1 MTHTRKPSTLRPLL
15 SRAIAALV
23 AAGMTA
29 GAHAAITDISQTPL
43 IVTTADLVK
52 PNIMLLM
59 DNSGSMG
66 WTHMPDEIE
75 TVTGVKSIGYKSAQC
90 NRLYYNPTTS
100 YLVPKRSNGAFFA
113 TPTFGAAPYSGYVSF
128 YAAPSAKDATIPNLA
143 TGFSAYEW
151 GEGQIHG
158 PLYAPT
164 SGPSTGYA
172 PATVGHAFYYTYA
185 GPQTLRFDAAPC
197 KQLDTGAT
205 VAATGGGVWTRVD
218 MTGESADQQQN
229 FAIWYSF
236 YRTRLSLTK
245 SAASLAFAPLDSSK
259 RVGFIAVEPKDNRND
274 ALINPARYLSLDD
287 FTTVAGGQKEKWYR
301 KLFSQ
306 VPRGA
311 SPAREGL
318 ARVGRYYAGKTDGI
332 NAGMDGPDPVQ
343 YACQQNFT
351 ILTTD
356 GYWNGQ
362 TETPGRGGVDKDGIA
377 LVGQQDGEPFCHES
391 DPFCH
396 RPTFDGNSADKR
408 IVTDANNNYFD
419 VGCALGTKFRHT
431 AQQQRQVWHQTRD
444 TSRSQLETIQYQASS
459 SQDAANTTQTMKT
472 VKVTQKSIDQFKIE
486 TLVPTQDRYQVF
498 MSQDRIARDTQ
509 QYQMQKRQQTAQT
522 LLNTEVVTKSVAHY
536 ERWQTASV
544 QYVIN
549 TTQFQSSEYHF
560 EESKA
565 QTIKHQWQ
573 YIGVNALGESSA
585 PLADVV
591 CPAGYTCQAFD
602 IFPSALVDPASCPAS
617 GVSGYDVDPNL
628 SYVHTDCL
636 PTVNTVAM
644 RPVPA
649 CSAGVTPGVPD
660 VASSNNGMV
669 TTVCNQVVTRPTGFT
684 AAFTPATCVPSSQS
698 LVSPYTVTTCTQTQ
712 NSSVGQ
718 AAGCMP
724 GPPVTS
730 GDGFFVTTQ
739 CVQPPAYNY
748 PAKDSAPCN
757 ELAGPQTD
765 ASFVTTTCTKPID
778 QVDVPA
784 PPLGPGCIN
793 TDGKSSPYTKTTCTT
808 VPVSSTKKAF
818 ATCNNVPPVVGN
830 GYMSTQCV
838 QTPDGATAGAVT
850 PVPYGS
856 CAAGPNA
863 GAYAYDT
870 FCDYPVGA
878 NNQTAFA
885 AAADCGNTTGTTT
898 VGGFVDQICTLPNG
912 ANNTPG
918 AAWDP
923 VGMGACVDNLGTT
936 PPYLHSTC
944 RTIPISM
951 PTAVD
956 QNTCPNT
963 STSAAPPYITT
974 HCVVQP
980 APGAFA
986 CPGTPASDP
995 EWIYEV
1001 CTFTPVFTPAPF
1013 GSCTPDQQIGVN
1025 PDRFCRE
1032 VTSTGPIDVCLEDLS
1047 PNGTNPQITCTG
1059 PTTTSGPTPVD
1070 PTTCPAVNGQQGGPG
1085 YLDITCVTSAA
1096 GPYLTP
1102 TPVQA
1107 GTCVDGSFDGAFV
1120 SHCTN
1125 PPAKNFALANT
1136 AFCAGPI
1143 LDPGKLGNDWTT
1155 TACVKSDTTE
1165 DKSTAACL
1173 AAAHPRVGTGPEV
1186 ICTPNGGDVGKPVDS
1201 CRIDD
1206 IDATAPYDTVTACHD
1221 DKATAPFVNWGPG
1234 LCVRGPSGTVG
1245 DEIDCQTIPTP
1256 GPDVVDASCVA
1267 NGPDA
1272 TGLIT
1277 SCPTFSGVGFHYKV
1291 QTTTTVT
1298 TTPMSGGLPSGPS
1311 VVVPSTGPISD
1322 ATAACYPN
1330 AQVIPSPPA
1339 GDFPAKPLVTTVAGC
1354 GAYPCT
1360 VNVPSPGG
1368 SLNSLADVAQYYYA
1382 TDLRPLMADV
1392 VPIGGPGPEDDNAK
1406 HQHMTTFVLALGVSG
1421 TLQYR
1426 PDYRTAL
1433 VGDFADIRTGAKDW
1447 PVWPDP
1453 LVDYTN
1459 ADNYASPKSI
1469 DDFWHTAVNG
1479 RGLFFSANDP
1489 QSVIDG
1495 LGGALASVGTITA
1508 SGAADAIS
1516 SLTPIPGNNFVY
1528 GTSYES
1534 GTWSGE
1540 LEAFTL
1546 DTVLGTLNLP
1556 RVWSAKDLLD
1566 NRVFP
1571 TCDNRRIF
1579 LMRGGALV
1587 DFAWNTDECP
1597 ATGVPT
1603 GAPVAGTLNAAEK
1616 ANFSPANI
1624 ALLSQFT
1631 AYLPGDP
1638 QLVAAQAP
1646 GAIVNFLRGET
1657 GNEGFVAGS
1666 TTNFYRKRK
1675 SALGDLVDSQP
1686 VYVGAPFAN
1695 YLDPGYAAFKTTVRP
1710 SMVYVG
1716 GNDGMLHAFYAT
1728 VDLLDPAHG
1737 QEAWAV
1743 IPSAVLPDLY
1753 KLADTNYLRGN
1764 HEFFVDGTPVAA
1776 DVHDGAGWH
1785 TILVGGFNAG
1795 GKGYYA
1801 LDITNPAAPAAL
1813 WEFKQNS
1820 GVCPG
1825 NSLAAAGNTSDCN
1838 VGLSFGKPV
1847 VTKLGGTWV
1856 VMFTSGY
1863 NNVNGVAGDGQ
1874 GFLYVVDAM
1883 TGVVMHKIGTGVGGT
1898 GAGPTP
1904 PSGLAQINNYVDN
1917 VLVDNTT
1924 LRAYGGD
1931 LLGNIWRFE
1940 FPPAA
1945 PAAVLVGTATTG
1957 GGVAQPITT
1966 RPELAELN
1974 GKPFVMVGTGK
1985 LLGATDVTDVETQS
1999 VYGVTDTLA
2008 AGPVYPALRGSLR
2021 SLSMTQIGAGLGAVR
2036 TIACTANCAST
2047 NGWAVD
2053 LAEAGERVN
2062 VDMKLVLGTLAFSSN
2077 VPEGIACS
2085 VGGHSWFNQ
2094 IDFGSG
2100 LAVSTA
2106 PLSGPTGVISNYLA
2120 NSLNVGFNVVE
2131 LQPAAGQV
2139 NGRFEAIA
2147 RQGDASRETPPAY
2160 VAPPGPSGKR
2170 ISWREIVK

>member
-1 MTHTRKPSTLRPLL
+1 MTHACKPSKLRPLL
-15 SRAIAALV
+15 SRAVAAFV

-75 TVTGVKSIGYKSAQC
+75 TQTGVKSIGYKSAQC
-90 NRLYYNPTTS
+90 NRLYYNPATT
-100 YLVPKRSNGAFFA
+100 YLVPKKSNGTFFA
-113 TPTFGAAPYSGYVSF
+113 TPPFAAAPYSGYVSF
-128 YAAPSAKDATIPNLA
+128 FAAPSVKDSTIVNLA

-164 SGPSTGYA
+164 SGPSIGYA
-172 PATVGHAFYYTYA
+172 AAAVGAAYYYVYV
-185 GPQTLRFDAAPC
+185 GPQTLRYDAPPC
-197 KQLDTGAT
+197 VQLDTSWAVPVLANGP
-205 VAATGGGVWTRVD
+205 GGGTWTRVV
-218 MTGESADQQQN
+218 MTGESAAQQQN

-259 RVGFIAVEPKDNRND
+259 RVGFIAVEPKDNPGD
-274 ALINPARYLSLDD
+274 PLINPARYLSIDD

-318 ARVGRYYAGKTDGI
+318 ARVGRYYGGKTDGI

-362 TETPGRGGVDKDGIA
+362 TQTPGGGGVMLDGTT
-377 LVGQQDGEPFCHES
+377 LVGQQDGEPFCHEG
-391 DPFCH
+391 DPYCH

-419 VGCALGTKFRHT
+419 VGCALGTTFRHT

-444 TSRSQLETIQYQASS
+444 TSRSLLETIQYQASS
-459 SQDAANTTQTMKT
+459 SQVVANTTQTMKT
-472 VKVTQKSIDQFKIE
+472 VRLTQKTTDQFKIE

-498 MSQDRIARDTQ
+498 MSQDKIVRDTE
-509 QYQMQKRQQTAQT
+509 QYQMQTRQQTAQT
-522 LLNTEVVTKSVAHY
+522 LLNTEVVTQSVAHY

-549 TTQFQSSEYHF
+549 TTQFRSSEYHF

-573 YIGVNALGESSA
+573 YIGVNGAGESSA
-585 PLADVV
+585 PLPGLV
-591 CPAGYTCQAFD
+591 CPPGYTCQAFD
-602 IFPSALVDPASCPAS
+602 IFSSALVDPASCPAS
-617 GVSGYDVDPNL
+617 TVSPYDPDPNL
-628 SYVHTDCL
+628 SYVHTDCT
-636 PTVNTVAM
+636 PTANTIAM

-660 VASSNNGMV
+660 VAAPGNGMI
-669 TTVCNQVVTRPTGFT
+669 TTVCNQVVTQP
-684 AAFTPATCVPSSQS
+684 AAFTGAFTSATCVASSQS
-698 LVSPYTVTTCTQTQ
+698 LVSPFKITTCTQTQ
-712 NSSVGQ
+712 NSSVPQ
-718 AAGCMP
+718 AAACVP
-724 GPPVTS
+724 AGPSTTA
-730 GDGFFVTTQ
+730 DGFFVTTE
-739 CVQPPAYNY
+739 CVQPPATNY
-748 PAKDSAPCN
+748 AARDSAPCN
-757 ELAGPQTD
+757 ELLGPQTD
-765 ASFVTTTCTKPID
+765 GSFVTTTCTKP
-778 QVDVPA
+778 VDMSNVPA
-784 PPLGPGCIN
+784 PPLGLGCN
-793 TDGKSSPYTKTTCTT
+793 NSNGVGFPFTKTTCTT
-808 VPVSSTKKAF
+808 NPVSSTAKAF
-818 ATCNNVPPVVGN
+818 ATCGVVAPGPGN
-830 GYMSTQCV
+830 SYTGTQCV
-838 QTPDGATAGAVT
+838 QTPAGPTPAVT
-850 PVPYGS
+850 AVPYGS
-856 CAAGPNA
+856 CAPGPNA

-870 FCDYPVGA
+870 FCDLPVGA
-878 NNQTAFA
+878 NNQTRFVDA
-885 AAADCGNTTGTTT
+885 AACGNTTGTNT
-898 VGGFVDQICTLPNG
+898 VGAFVDQICSLPPG
-912 ANNTPG
+912 VNNTAG

-923 VGMGACVDNLGTT
+923 VGMGACANNLGTS

-944 RTIPISM
+944 TTVPIS
-951 PTAVD
+951 PPVAVD
-956 QNTCPNT
+956 QTTCMST
-963 STSAAPPYITT
+963 TTSAVSPYVTT
-974 HCVVQP
+974 HCVQQA
-980 APGAFA
+980 APGAFV
-986 CPGTPASDP
+986 CPGTPATGP
-995 EWIYEV
+995 NWIYEI
-1001 CTFTPVFTPAPF
+1001 CTFASVFTPAPY
-1013 GSCTPDQQIGVN
+1013 GSCVPGQQVGVN
-1025 PDRFCRE
+1025 PDQYCRE
-1032 VTSTGPIDVCLEDLS
+1032 YTGTVPIDVCIPDPTPS
-1047 PNGTNPQITCTG
+1047 GTNPQITCTG
-1059 PTTTSGPTPVD
+1059 PTITSGPTAVD
-1070 PTTCPAVNGQQGGPG
+1070 PTTCPAVNGPQGGPG
-1085 YLDITCVTSAA
+1085 FLDITCVTSAA
-1096 GPYLTP
+1096 GAYVAP
-1102 TPVQA
+1102 TPVKA

-1120 SHCTN
+1120 THCAN
-1125 PPAKNFALANT
+1125 PPLTNFPLANSLP
-1136 AFCAGPI
+1136 CAGPV
-1143 LDPGKLGNDWTT
+1143 LDPGTAANDWTT
-1155 TACVKSDTTE
+1155 TACTKSDITE
-1165 DKSTAACL
+1165 DKATAACM
-1173 AAAHPRVGTGPEV
+1173 AAAHARVGTGPEV

-1201 CRIDD
+1201 CLVGQVDP
-1206 IDATAPYDTVTACHD
+1206 AAPFDTVTACHD
-1221 DKATAPFVNWGPG
+1221 DRATAPFVNWGPG
-1234 LCVRGPSGTVG
+1234 LCVPGPSGTVG
-1245 DEIDCQTIPTP
+1245 DEIDCLTTP
-1256 GPDVVDASCVA
+1256 VGVDVVDPTCAA
-1267 NGPDA
+1267 GGPDA
-1272 TGLIT
+1272 SGLIT
-1277 SCPTFSGVGFHYKV
+1277 SCPTFGGVGFHYKV

-1298 TTPMSGGLPSGPS
+1298 TTPYSGPNPSGPS
-1311 VVVPSTGPISD
+1311 VVVPTVGPMSD
-1322 ATAACYPN
+1322 VGLACYPN
-1330 AQVIPSPPA
+1330 AQPIPSLA
-1339 GDFPAKPLVTTVAGC
+1339 FPAKPPVTVAAC
-1354 GAYPCT
+1354 AAWPCT
-1360 VNVPSPGG
+1360 TTIPSAGG
-1368 SLNSLADVAQYYYA
+1368 SSNSLADVAQYYYA
-1382 TDLRPLMADV
+1382 TDLRPLMPDV
-1392 VPIGGPGPEDDNAK
+1392 VPIGGTGPEDDSAT
-1406 HQHMTTFVLALGVSG
+1406 HQHMTTFTLALGVSG
-1421 TLQYR
+1421 SLQYR

-1459 ADNYASPKSI
+1459 PDNYASPKSI

-1479 RGLFFSANDP
+1479 RGIFFSANDP
-1489 QSVIDG
+1489 TSVIDG
-1495 LGGALASVGTITA
+1495 LGGALANVGTVTA
-1508 SGAADAIS
+1508 SGAADSIS
-1516 SLTPIPGNNFVY
+1516 SLTPVPGNNFVY

-1534 GTWSGE
+1534 GSWSGE

-1546 DTVLGTLNLP
+1546 DTVSGALNLP
-1556 RVWSAKDLLD
+1556 RAWSAKTLLD
-1566 NRVFP
+1566 ARVFA

-1579 LMRGGALV
+1579 LMRGSSLV

-1597 ATGVPT
+1597 ASGVPT

-1646 GAIVNFLRGET
+1646 GALVNFLRGES
-1657 GNEGFVAGS
+1657 GNEGFVSGS

-1686 VYVGAPFAN
+1686 VYVGAPFAD
-1695 YLDPGYAAFKTTVRP
+1695 YLDPGYAAFKTTARP

-1728 VDLLDPAHG
+1728 VDLADPLHG

-1825 NSLAAAGNTSDCN
+1825 TSAAAVGNTSDCN
-1838 VGLSFGKPV
+1838 IGLSFGKPV
-1847 VTKLGGTWV
+1847 VTKLAGTWV

-1863 NNVNGVAGDGQ
+1863 NNVNGVADDGK

-1883 TGVVMHKIGTGVGGT
+1883 TGVVLHKIGTGVGGT
-1898 GAGPTP
+1898 GAGLATP

-1945 PAAVLVGTATTG
+1945 PASILVGTATTV
-1957 GGVAQPITT
+1957 GGVVQPITT
-1966 RPELAELN
+1966 RPELAELS
-1974 GKPFVMVGTGK
+1974 GQPFVMVGTGR
-1985 LLGATDVTDVETQS
+1985 LLGATDVTDVEVQS
-1999 VYGVTDTLA
+1999 VYGVTDPLTP
-2008 AGPVYPALRGSLR
+2008 GPVYPALRGALR
-2021 SLSMTQIGAGLGAVR
+2021 ALTMTQIGAGAGAVR
-2036 TIACTANCAST
+2036 TVACTANCAST
-2047 NGWAVD
+2047 HGWVLN

-2077 VPEGIACS
+2077 VPEGVACS

-2106 PLSGPTGVISNYLA
+2106 PVVGATGVISNYLA
-2120 NSLNVGFNVVE
+2120 DSLNVGFNVVQ
-2131 LQPAAGQV
+2131 LPPRVGQV
-2139 NGRFEAIA
+2139 NGRYEVIA
-2147 RQGDASRETPPAY
+2147 RQGDASRLTSPAY

-2170 ISWREIVK
+2170 ISWREIVR

>member
-1 MTHTRKPSTLRPLL
+1 M
-15 SRAIAALV
+15 V
-23 AAGMTA
+23 AAGVTA
-29 GAHAAITDISQTPL
+29 GAHAAITDISLTPL

-90 NRLYYNPTTS
+90 NKLYYNPAAT
-100 YLVPKRSNGAFFA
+100 YLVPKRSNGTFLP
-113 TPTFGAAPYSGYVSF
+113 TPTFAAAPYSGYVSF
-128 YAAPSAKDATIPNLA
+128 YAAPSVKDSTIPNLA

-164 SGPSTGYA
+164 SGPSIGYA
-172 PATVGHAFYYTYA
+172 AATVGPAYYYVYA
-185 GPQTLRFDAAPC
+185 GPQTLRYDALPC
-197 KQLDTGAT
+197 MQLDTSS
-205 VAATGGGVWTRVD
+205 VAPMLANGPGGGTWTRID
-218 MTGESADQQQN
+218 MRGEGAAQQKN

-274 ALINPARYLSLDD
+274 VLINPARYLSIDD
-287 FTTVAGGQKEKWYR
+287 FTTVAGGQKSKWYS

-306 VPRGA
+306 IPRGA

-318 ARVGRYYAGKTDGI
+318 ARVGRYYGGQIDGI
-332 NAGMDGPDPVQ
+332 NAGMDGPDPMQ

-351 ILTTD
+351 IMTTD

-362 TETPGRGGVDKDGIA
+362 TQTPVGGGVMLDGTT
-377 LVGQQDGEPFCHES
+377 LVGQQDGEPICHES
-391 DPFCH
+391 DPYCH

-419 VGCALGTKFRHT
+419 VGCALGTTFRHT

-459 SQDAANTTQTMKT
+459 SQDVANTTRTMKT
-472 VKVTQKSIDQFKIE
+472 VKLTQKTTDQFKIE
-486 TLVPTQDRYQVF
+486 TLVPTQDRYQIF
-498 MSQDRIARDTQ
+498 MSQDKIVRDTQ
-509 QYQMQKRQQTAQT
+509 QYQMQTRQQTAQT
-522 LLNTEVVTKSVAHY
+522 LLNTEMVTQSVAHY

-544 QYVIN
+544 QYVFN
-549 TTQFQSSEYHF
+549 TTQFQSRKYNF
-560 EESKA
+560 EESKS

-573 YIGVNALGESSA
+573 YIGVNAVGESSA
-585 PLADVV
+585 PLAGLV
-591 CPAGYTCQAFD
+591 CPPGYNCQAFD
-602 IFPSALVDPASCPAS
+602 IFSSALVDPASCP
-617 GVSGYDVDPNL
+617 VSSVSPYDPDPNL
-628 SYVHTDCL
+628 SYVHTDCT
-636 PTVNTVAM
+636 PVVANTVAM

-649 CSAGVTPGVPD
+649 CSAGVSPGVPD
-660 VASSNNGMV
+660 VAVPGNGMV
-669 TTVCNQVVTRPTGFT
+669 TTVCNQVVTQPPAFTDAFT
-684 AAFTPATCVPSSQS
+684 AGTCVPSSQS

-712 NSSVGQ
+712 NSSVPQ
-718 AAGCMP
+718 AVACVP
-724 GPPVTS
+724 AAPSTTT
-730 GDGFFVTTQ
+730 DGFFVTTQ
-739 CVQPPAYNY
+739 CVQPPLTNF
-748 PAKDSAPCN
+748 PPTDFAPCN
-757 ELAGPQTD
+757 ELLGPQTD
-765 ASFVTTTCTKPID
+765 ASFVTTTCTKLPD
-778 QVDVPA
+778 PGDAPA
-784 PPLGPGCIN
+784 PPLGLGCNNSNGVAPPHI
-793 TDGKSSPYTKTTCTT
+793 KTTCTT
-808 VPVSSTKKAF
+808 NPISSTKKAF
-818 ATCNNVPPVVGN
+818 ATCNVVPPVPGN
-830 GYMSTQCV
+830 SYTGTQCV
-838 QTPDGATAGAVT
+838 QTPAAPTPAVT
-850 PVPYGS
+850 PVVFGS
-856 CAAGPNA
+856 CASGPNA

-870 FCDYPVGA
+870 ICDYPAGV
-878 NNQTAFA
+878 NNQTRFVK
-885 AAADCGNTTGTTT
+885 AADCGNATGTNT
-898 VGGFVDQICTLPNG
+898 VAGFVDQICSLLPG
-912 ANNTPG
+912 ANNTAG
-918 AAWDP
+918 AAWDL
-923 VGMGACVDNLGTT
+923 GGLGACVDNLGTT

-944 RTIPISM
+944 TTIPVSPPVAVKQSM
-951 PTAVD
+951 CMNTTFSAV
-956 QNTCPNT
+956 
-963 STSAAPPYITT
+963 SPYVTT

-980 APGAFA
+980 APGPFV
-986 CPGTPASDP
+986 CPGTPATGSD
-995 EWIYEV
+995 WIYEV
-1001 CTFTPVFTPAPF
+1001 CTFASVFTPAPF
-1013 GSCTPDQQIGVN
+1013 GSCVPGDQIGMN

-1032 VTSTGPIDVCLEDLS
+1032 ASSMVPIDVCIEDLTPS
-1047 PNGTNPQITCTG
+1047 GTNPKITCTG
-1059 PTTTSGPTPVD
+1059 PTITFGPTAVD
-1070 PTTCPAVNGQQGGPG
+1070 PTTCPAINGQQGGPG
-1085 YLDITCVTSAA
+1085 FLDITCVSSPA
-1096 GPYLTP
+1096 GAYVLP
-1102 TPVQA
+1102 TPVEG
-1107 GTCVDGSFDGAFV
+1107 GTCVDGSFDGTFV
-1120 SHCTN
+1120 THCAN
-1125 PPAKNFALANT
+1125 PAPTNFALANS
-1136 AFCAGPI
+1136 APCGGPV
-1143 LDPGKLGNDWTT
+1143 LDPGKPGNDWTT
-1155 TACVKSDTTE
+1155 TACVKSDFTE
-1165 DKSTAACL
+1165 DKATAACI
-1173 AAAHPRVGTGPEV
+1173 AAAHPRAGNGPEV
-1186 ICTPNGGDVGKPVDS
+1186 ICTPNGGDVGKPVDPP
-1201 CRIDD
+1201 CRLGD
-1206 IDATAPYDTVTACHD
+1206 IDAAAPYDTVTACRD
-1221 DKATAPFVNWGPG
+1221 DRGTAPFVNWGPG
-1234 LCVRGPSGTVG
+1234 LCVARPSGTVG
-1245 DEIDCQTIPTP
+1245 DEIDCQTIPV
-1256 GPDVVDASCVA
+1256 GVDVVDATCAVG
-1267 NGPDA
+1267 GPDA

-1277 SCPTFSGVGFHYKV
+1277 SCPTFGGLGFHYKV

-1298 TTPMSGGLPSGPS
+1298 TTPYSGPNPSGPS
-1311 VVVPSTGPISD
+1311 VVVPTVGPITD
-1322 ATAACYPN
+1322 ASLACYPN
-1330 AQVIPSPPA
+1330 AQPIPSLA
-1339 GDFPAKPLVTTVAGC
+1339 FPAKPPVTIAGC
-1354 GAYPCT
+1354 AVWPCT
-1360 VNVPSPGG
+1360 DTIPSAGG
-1368 SLNSLADVAQYYYA
+1368 SSNSLADVAQYYYA
-1382 TDLRPLMADV
+1382 TDLRKGPLWPDV
-1392 VPIGGPGPEDDNAK
+1392 VPKGGTGPEDDSAT

-1495 LGGALASVGTITA
+1495 LGNALANVGTVSA
-1508 SGAADAIS
+1508 SGAADSIS
-1516 SLTPIPGNNFVY
+1516 SLTPSPNNNFVY

-1534 GTWSGE
+1534 GSWSGE

-1546 DTVLGTLNLP
+1546 DTVSGALNLP
-1556 RVWSAKDLLD
+1556 RAWSAKTLLD
-1566 NRVFP
+1566 LRVFP
-1571 TCDNRRIF
+1571 TCDSRQIF
-1579 LMRGGALV
+1579 LMRGNSLV

-1597 ATGVPT
+1597 TSGVPT

-1616 ANFSPANI
+1616 AYFSPANI

-1646 GAIVNFLRGET
+1646 GAIVNFLRGQR
-1657 GNEGFVAGS
+1657 GNEGFVPGS
-1666 TTNFYRKRK
+1666 TTKLYRTRK
-1675 SALGDLVDSQP
+1675 SVLGDFVDSQP
-1686 VYVGAPFAN
+1686 VYVGTPFAD

-1716 GNDGMLHAFYAT
+1716 GNDGMLHAFYAS
-1728 VDLLDPAHG
+1728 VDVLNPLRG

-1753 KLADTNYLRGN
+1753 KLAGTNYSRGN
-1764 HEFFVDGTPVAA
+1764 HEYFVDGTPVAA
-1776 DVHDGAGWH
+1776 DVHDGTGWH
-1785 TILVGGFNAG
+1785 TILVGGLNAG
-1795 GKGYYA
+1795 GRGYYA

-1820 GVCPG
+1820 GVCPPT
-1825 NSLAAAGNTSDCN
+1825 SLAAVGNTSDCN
-1838 VGLSFGKPV
+1838 IGLSFGTPV
-1847 VTKLGGTWV
+1847 VTKLAGTWV

-1874 GFLYVVDAM
+1874 GFLYVVNAM
-1883 TGVVMHKIGTGVGGT
+1883 TGVVIHKIGTGVGGT
-1898 GAGPTP
+1898 GAGPATP

-1917 VLVDNTT
+1917 VLVDNTA

-1957 GGVAQPITT
+1957 GGVVQPITT
-1966 RPELAELN
+1966 RPELAELR
-1974 GKPFVMVGTGK
+1974 GQPFVMVGTGR
-1985 LLGATDVTDVETQS
+1985 LLGATDVTNLDVQS

-2021 SLSMTQIGAGLGAVR
+2021 SLTMTQVGAGLAAVR
-2036 TIACTANCAST
+2036 TVACTANCAST
-2047 NGWAVD
+2047 HGWVLD

-2094 IDFGSG
+2094 IDFGTG

-2106 PLSGPTGVISNYLA
+2106 PVVGATGVISNYLA
-2120 NSLNVGFNVVE
+2120 NSLNVGFNVIQLPPRVGE
-2131 LQPAAGQV
+2131 V
-2139 NGRFEAIA
+2139 NGRYEAIA
-2147 RQGDASRETPPAY
+2147 HQGDTSRVIPPAY
-2160 VAPPGPSGKR
+2160 VAPLGPSGKR